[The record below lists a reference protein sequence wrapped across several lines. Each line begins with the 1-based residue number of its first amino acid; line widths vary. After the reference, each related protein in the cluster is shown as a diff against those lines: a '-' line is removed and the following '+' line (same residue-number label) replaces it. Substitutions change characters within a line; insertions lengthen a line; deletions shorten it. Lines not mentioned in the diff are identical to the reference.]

1 MVVVHARR
9 WFSVAA
15 LAFTGATLL
24 AFGQGQEKPPAPTPV
39 APAAPATIE
48 ERVAALEGL
57 VVKQQEE
64 LARLAR
70 VSAGLTTGIQQL
82 AAAGA
87 KARTEGFEEAGANPA
102 SRVTLLAGIDELAA
116 IVQQASAP
124 PAKEPPAKKQ

>member
-24 AFGQGQEKPPAPTPV
+24 AFGHGQEKPPAP
-39 APAAPATIE
+39 AAPATID

-57 VVKQQEE
+57 VAKQQEE

-70 VSAGLTTGIQQL
+70 AMAGVTAGVQQL
-82 AAAGA
+82 SAAAA

-116 IVQQASAP
+116 TVQQASAP
-124 PAKEPPAKKQ
+124 PAKEPAKKQ

>member
-24 AFGQGQEKPPAPTPV
+24 AFGHSQEKPPAPV
-39 APAAPATIE
+39 PAAPATLD

-70 VSAGLTTGIQQL
+70 VTAGLTNGIELL

-102 SRVTLLAGIDELAA
+102 SRVTLLAGIDDLAA
-116 IVQQASAP
+116 TVKQASAP
-124 PAKEPPAKKQ
+124 PAKEPAKKQ